1 MDLMDWKQIEL
12 ETTNQIRGAEI
23 QIEVSKY
30 LLKKAQSMIIG
41 LGGKTLEEE
50 DAEAKQQR

>member
-1 MDLMDWKQIEL
+1 MDWKQIEL